1 MFCLGNVLCPAGK
14 SSYCNHVMALL
25 FEIASYSLKGY
36 LVVPTEVSCTST
48 SRQRGIP
55 SANKKFHNPIMTSSI
70 AKKTDKRGI
79 NPTLYDPRINANKFN
94 VAERIE
100 NL

>member
-1 MFCLGNVLCPAGK
+1 
-14 SSYCNHVMALL
+14 
-25 FEIASYSLKGY
+25 
-36 LVVPTEVSCTST
+36 
-48 SRQRGIP
+48 
-55 SANKKFHNPIMTSSI
+55 MTSSI

-79 NPTLYDPRINANKFN
+79 NPTLYDPRINGNKFN